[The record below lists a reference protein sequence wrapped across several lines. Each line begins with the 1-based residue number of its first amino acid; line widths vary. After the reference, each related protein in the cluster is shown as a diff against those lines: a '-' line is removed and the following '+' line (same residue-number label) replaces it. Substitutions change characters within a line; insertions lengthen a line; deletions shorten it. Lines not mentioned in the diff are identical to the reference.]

1 MWACLGSVTL
11 IKTLAE
17 DGNFVWGQKFD
28 KVKNEKERTGQT

>member
-17 DGNFVWGQKFD
+17 DGNFVWGQKM
-28 KVKNEKERTGQT
+28 KNEKERTSQT